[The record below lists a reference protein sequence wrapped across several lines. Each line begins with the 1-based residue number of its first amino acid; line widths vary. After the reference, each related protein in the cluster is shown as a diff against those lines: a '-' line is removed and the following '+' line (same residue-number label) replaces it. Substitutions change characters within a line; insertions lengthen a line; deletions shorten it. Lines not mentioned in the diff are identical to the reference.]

1 MKKLIIILFL
11 LVSGISFSNINTC
24 KWIKNPNIYVSK
36 EIELI
41 SRSRLKGNVYCD
53 VERDF
58 MTYYVGIGNLEVGLV
73 YNIRERKELTYE
85 NIFRILVDFENDI
98 AKLIP
103 TNLPK
108 KDTKDKPRYYT
119 FRLYAYD
126 ARKKDTFMLFK
137 YILDTDKIDGDWKTY
152 YNNEI
157 FSKTSEKMLKTLKD
171 SGYLPTEDIVY

>member
-1 MKKLIIILFL
+1 MKKLIIILVL

-126 ARKKDTFMLFK
+126 ARKKDTFMH
-137 YILDTDKIDGDWKTY
+137 ILDTDKIDGDWKTY